1 MNTAI
6 HPRKALVSR
15 SYSPNGTSHSRH
27 HLPRPCRGD
36 EKQLCVTL
44 LLSDDYKL
52 PISQL
57 LSFDIHTKCRGC
69 RGGLLDVAT
78 FGRLDLPPSSIHPL
92 CFQIVADS
100 FALFCSHKKL
110 NPFVFK
116 RFHTLC
122 AKHPGV
128 GWGTS
133 ARHSRKNVCR
143 ECDLRIPDASAGRP
157 SGPDPRFRPCWK
169 GSRSPSDAPA
179 VRAEASRGLTASM
192 SSLDLAPQAS
202 GIPVHPLFRKVAVDS
217 R

>member
-1 MNTAI
+1 MPSRQAVPLTPLGSV
-6 HPRKALVSR
+6 HPAQLPFYK
-15 SYSPNGTSHSRH
+15 HSAPVTPLFAPLAKSA
-27 HLPRPCRGD
+27 HLFHSTP
-36 EKQLCVTL
+36 L
-44 LLSDDYKL
+44 
-52 PISQL
+52 
-57 LSFDIHTKCRGC
+57 
-69 RGGLLDVAT
+69 T
-78 FGRLDLPPSSIHPL
+78 FPLFSST
-92 CFQIVADS
+92 CS
-100 FALFCSHKKL
+100 LFCSSEKL
-110 NPFVFK
+110 ISFVSK
-116 RFHTLC
+116 RLQPLFQN
-122 AKHPGV
+122 HPGG

-192 SSLDLAPQAS
+192 SSLDSAPQAS